1 MNIKRLLLAN
11 SCAFALVGAS
21 VGFAQTSTANVNTEA
36 QKQEQCAKYK
46 SLSTEQRAQLQTLRK
61 SMRAEMKPLIQE
73 KRAIRAQ
80 IKTAI
85 TAPNA
90 QWGNVEA
97 LVAKSNEVNN
107 KITMVVVKSRFDAF
121 QKVGVLMPFGHH
133 HKCHHDNKV
142 AEQ

>member
-1 MNIKRLLLAN
+1 MNIKRLLLVN
-11 SCAFALVGAS
+11 SCAFALVGTS
-21 VGFAQTSTANVNTEA
+21 VVFAQTEPANVNIAA

-46 SLSTEQRAQLQTLRK
+46 SLSTEQRAQLQVLRK

-73 KRAIRAQ
+73 KRVIRQQ

-90 QWGNVEA
+90 QWSNVEA

-121 QKVGVLMPFGHH
+121 QKVGVLMPSGHH
-133 HKCHHDNKV
+133 HKCHSGTK
-142 AEQ
+142 

>member
-1 MNIKRLLLAN
+1 MNVKRLLLVN

-21 VGFAQTSTANVNTEA
+21 VVFAQATIENVDKGA

-46 SLSTEQRAQLQTLRK
+46 SLSTEQRAQLQALRK
-61 SMRAEMKPLIQE
+61 SMRAEMQPLIKE
-73 KRAIRAQ
+73 KRALRAQ
-80 IKTAI
+80 IKAAI

-90 QWGNVEA
+90 QWNNVEA

-121 QKVGVLMPFGHH
+121 QKVGVLMPFRHH

-142 AEQ
+142 VQ